1 MDEQQQQTTGGGG
14 GESNGQ
20 FRRKDFYPLAA
31 VLATRLNLPL
41 LLLQSD
47 YAVTRCMQK
56 SSSPVVEQSKESPYL
71 ALDALI
77 RRSHEAGT
85 AQPQH
90 DHDGEEQASSQ
101 DPTGQP

>member
-1 MDEQQQQTTGGGG
+1 
-14 GESNGQ
+14 
-20 FRRKDFYPLAA
+20 
-31 VLATRLNLPL
+31 
-41 LLLQSD
+41 
-47 YAVTRCMQK
+47 MQK